1 MATGSG
7 GDNVPFWRIVVVCRT
22 KSWRIETPPSDG
34 CRWSE
39 ELGDGTFRHSPP
51 LMKET
56 TERWQNLA
64 GARKQGRWLG
74 SPIVLVWRLDPTLDP
89 QEECLCLKS
98 RRHLSE
104 RFLEVPKK
112 TYISQFHTVSHIQFD
127 TYFVAGLS
135 IYRSRRGE
143 GKEEDKH
150 KKKITKLGS
159 QVASKTGRRCKI
171 SMVEYGWFIVFIFVF
186 L

>member
-1 MATGSG
+1 
-7 GDNVPFWRIVVVCRT
+7 
-22 KSWRIETPPSDG
+22 
-34 CRWSE
+34 
-39 ELGDGTFRHSPP
+39 
-51 LMKET
+51 MKET

-89 QEECLCLKS
+89 QGECLCLKS
-98 RRHLSE
+98 RRNLSK

-159 QVASKTGRRCKI
+159 QVASKTGRGCKI
-171 SMVEYGWFIVFIFVF
+171 SMVEYGWFFVF
-186 L
+186 FCFSMGDPGRSVMANGRWPGIPGTQRNLW